1 MPRRTGVAD
10 LPLHS
15 GTVPR
20 WLADRM
26 RDMGRLIAES
36 IVENYGKKE
45 FLVRLSDP
53 LWFQSFGAVL
63 GMDWHSSGITTS
75 VMYALKRGLNP
86 IAKELGIRVCGGRGK
101 YSRETPQELWE
112 VANATGLDG
121 YALERTSKLCAKVDN
136 TAVQDGFQLYQ
147 HHFIV
152 TDEGDWAVVQQGM
165 NSGAKS
171 ARRYHWCS
179 SNLRSFVEDPHTAVI
194 GENRGQILNL
204 TAEKARRTRSSIL
217 DFS

>member
-1 MPRRTGVAD
+1 MPKRTGIAD

-101 YSRETPQELWE
+101 YSRETPQELLK

-147 HHFIV
+147 HNFIV
-152 TDEGDWAVVQQGM
+152 SDEGDWAVVQQGM
-165 NSGAKS
+165 NPLAKS

-179 SNLRSFVEDPHTAVI
+179 ANLRSAY
-194 GENRGQILNL
+194 RGDWRKSRGDFESDGTKSAQHPVFDS
-204 TAEKARRTRSSIL
+204 RT
-217 DFS
+217 FA